1 MAATVTFQGNP
12 LTLEGRAVK
21 VGMQAPLFK
30 VVNGE
35 LKPKTLADFK
45 GMVKIIT
52 TFPSV
57 DTPVCN
63 LQLKAFNKKAAELGK
78 DVVILAVSKDLPFAQ
93 NRFCE
98 ANGIKSVQVLS
109 DYQESSLAL
118 AYGLLIKELK
128 LLARSI
134 LIIDKQDII
143 QYIQIVGEIS
153 HEPNYDDAMKALK
166 KLI

>member
-1 MAATVTFQGNP
+1 MATVTFQGNP

-21 VGMQAPLFK
+21 VGMQAPAFK

-35 LKPKTLADFK
+35 LKPVTLADFK
-45 GMVKIIT
+45 GKVKIIT

-63 LQLKAFNKKAAELGK
+63 LQLKAFNKKAAGLGK
-78 DVVILAVSKDLPFAQ
+78 DVVILAISKDLPFAQ

-98 ANGIKSVQVLS
+98 ANSIKSVQVLS

-134 LIIDKQDII
+134 LIVDKNDTI

-153 HEPNYDDAMKALK
+153 HEPNYDEAMKALK
-166 KLI
+166 TLA